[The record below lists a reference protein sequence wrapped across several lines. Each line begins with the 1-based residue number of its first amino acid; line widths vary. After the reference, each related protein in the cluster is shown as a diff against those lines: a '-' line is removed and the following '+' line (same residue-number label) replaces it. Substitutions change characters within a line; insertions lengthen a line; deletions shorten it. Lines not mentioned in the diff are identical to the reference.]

1 MVDMRKPITADEIL
15 KEAVYFIYL
24 YEPSTD
30 WRSLR
35 AVETFYYNAG
45 KQAKALVDDACK
57 TEGWIYKR
65 FGKQFLPVG
74 YYWLQGDGEV
84 VYKSIISDHIFLVEE
99 SEQTDGDVILPGWYF
114 VDEAEQGH
122 GPFSTLEETQKN
134 LDAYAEALE
143 NG

>member
-1 MVDMRKPITADEIL
+1 MVDMRKPMTAEDVL

-35 AVETFYYNAG
+35 AVETFYYLAG

-65 FGKQFLPVG
+65 FGKQFLAIG

-84 VYKSIISDHIFLVEE
+84 VYKSIISDHIFYQEE
-99 SEQTDGDVILPGWYF
+99 PLQADGDVLLPGWGF
-114 VDEAEQGH
+114 WDETGGCGGCGFQTIEAATEA
-122 GPFSTLEETQKN
+122 LNK
-134 LDAYAEALE
+134 YAETL
-143 NG
+143 